1 MMRRR
6 LLYEQPIVDSRI
18 WLIKDGIDIIDN
30 TGGYICSNQRISSW
44 NMSGWSGTMPTLTQ
58 EDGYLHLSVSGNPV
72 YGSFIPNSL
81 IPIEQIDGKYFYLDA
96 EIVLSNKS
104 YFAVE
109 MYDQNNTSYNTEGR
123 FVHINKSTSRETQSF
138 RIYKISADRMTGLK
152 FPLQISTRSTSYINI
167 YNMWIE

>member
-6 LLYEQPIVDSRI
+6 LLYEQPTIDNRL
-18 WLIKDGIDIIDN
+18 WLIKDGIDIITN
-30 TGGYICSNQRISSW
+30 SGGFVCSTQKISTW
-44 NMSGWSGTMPTLTQ
+44 NMTGWSGTMPTLTQ
-58 EDGYLHLSVSGNPV
+58 ENGYLHLAVTGDPV

-81 IPIEQIDGKYFYLDA
+81 IPIEQIKNKYFYLDA
-96 EIVLSNKS
+96 EIVLTNKS

-109 MYDQNNTSYNTEGR
+109 TYDQNNISYAEGR
-123 FVHINKSTSRETQSF
+123 FLHIKTSTSRETQSF
-138 RIYKISADRMTGLK
+138 RFFKVSTDRMTGLK